1 MKTIVVVPDGLAY
14 DPVLKVACSKPSFVY
29 RAVLDGIIEKYRDKK
44 IILAPANN
52 FGGAIF
58 EQEAAKLYLK
68 EQLVEPIC
76 IPSQSKKY
84 IDTRGNARHLREW
97 LSLRDMW
104 PYQPIILISAKHHA
118 RRAALCFRKEGFKIA
133 QIVSVPYA
141 INHDEFIVP
150 RLWYYKHPNLH
161 ILYELLAFIYDFLRP
176 SNTKLSQG

>member
-1 MKTIVVVPDGLAY
+1 MAL
-14 DPVLKVACSKPSFVY
+14 LKNIA
-29 RAVLDGIIEKYRDKK
+29 IKK
-44 IILAPANN
+44 LSWRQLIILGGRFSSKKRLN
-52 FGGAIF
+52 FI
-58 EQEAAKLYLK
+58 LK
-68 EQLVEPIC
+68 SNLWSQSALTKK
-76 IPSQSKKY
+76 SKHASFFQSKKY

-141 INHDEFIVP
+141 IKHDEFIVP